1 MFDHETFL
9 NVQARHGGKVISNI
23 SRFKVRK
30 KFFKL
35 EYGGKES
42 RGIPE
47 NHENGK
53 KCSQSQTYMYTCT
66 SNAFVLIIYFQSV

>member
-47 NHENGK
+47 NHEN
-53 KCSQSQTYMYTCT
+53 CVHEMFAITNIHVYMY
-66 SNAFVLIIYFQSV
+66 Q